1 MNKEI
6 THKDLSSAQQRASK
20 KAIQLN
26 RALGLKYKIVRNG
39 NLIEVYPDGTEKIL
53 RKAVFGT
60 VAVTKNKFILNNE

>member
-60 VAVTKNKFILNNE
+60 VVVTKNKFILNNE